1 MRKPNPD
8 VRRDMTAQI
17 GLGIIGSMQLEPNTL
32 WAALSAGVAAT
43 LTTLVTWW
51 RAHRPSIR
59 LEPGRFEIT
68 WRSDS

>member
-1 MRKPNPD
+1 
-8 VRRDMTAQI
+8 
-17 GLGIIGSMQLEPNTL
+17 MQLEPNTL
-32 WAALSAGVAAT
+32 WAALSAGVAAA

-51 RAHRPSIR
+51 RKHRPSIG